1 MAWHNGYQIWLTE
14 QQSLENGQLVANFL
28 LEKGWTP
35 EAISATLGNM
45 RHESSVNPNMY
56 EYGKDWSGDWGFG
69 LVQWTPRS
77 KYWNWAL
84 NNGYSENQLRDGDAQ
99 LARMDYEVNQGI
111 QWISTPNYPETYAQ
125 YRKSKKNLNYLTNAF
140 CWNYERP
147 NLQKGIESM
156 PARIAFAKKCFNSL
170 DWSGTGTP
178 SNSVPDGYQLAVFPM
193 DNIDISQ
200 GEYGDYTHTVG
211 RNEQLAMD
219 FMARDAS
226 NNWLHKYPYYAPFDS
241 EVIDIYHDWAQV
253 IWRSTTK
260 VFGVDGTRHDVI
272 TYSTVHDWNYNQ
284 WSIGDRVKQGDLIG
298 HTGDNGGGGGGGDH
312 LHLQLFNTNY
322 HPFPSTTSQQL
333 HIYDVMDTSN
343 VKVWFRDGGYPWKK
357 WDGTNTPKPPDK
369 DDPEVPKPPDKP
381 DPGGGVDY
389 DKLFKGID
397 EKLADMLKTDVYKV
411 GQSDY
416 YKNAFLKLS
425 KQMDNTYKIKPN
437 IKVFESMHDIIKDF
451 VKDYINKN

>member
-1 MAWHNGYQIWLTE
+1 MSWHNGYQVWLTE
-14 QQSLENGQLVANFL
+14 QQSLENAQLVANFL
-28 LEKGWTP
+28 LGKGWTP
-35 EAISATLGNM
+35 ESISATLGNM

-56 EYGKDWSGDWGFG
+56 EYGKAWSGDWGFG

-84 NNGYSENQLRDGDAQ
+84 QNGYSENELRDGDAQ
-99 LARMDYEVNQGI
+99 LDRMDYEVDQGI
-111 QWISTPNYPETYAQ
+111 QWISTPNYPETYSQ

-156 PARIAFAKKCFNSL
+156 PNRIAFAKKCFSQL
-170 DWSGTGTP
+170 DWTGGNN
-178 SNSVPDGYQLAVFPM
+178 NSVPDGYQLAQFPM

-200 GEYGDYTHTVG
+200 GEYGDYTHTEA

-219 FMARDAS
+219 FMARDKD
-226 NNWLHKYPYYAPFDS
+226 NNWLKQYPYYAPFDS
-241 EVIDIYHDWAQV
+241 EVIDIYHDWAQI

-260 VFGVDGTRHDVI
+260 VFGVNGKRYDVI
-272 TYSTVHDWNYNQ
+272 TYSTVHDWNYDQ
-284 WSIGDRVKQGDLIG
+284 WSIGDRVSQGDLIG

-322 HPFPSTTSQQL
+322 HTFPSTTSQQL
-333 HIYDVMDTSN
+333 HIYEIMDTSN
-343 VKVWFRDGGYPWKK
+343 VKVWFRDGGYPWKQWK
-357 WDGTNTPKPPDK
+357 GENTPGAPDPPDPDVPDPP
-369 DDPEVPKPPDKP
+369 DDPKP
-381 DPGGGVDY
+381 GAGIDY
-389 DKLFKGID
+389 DKLFKQID
-397 EKLADMLKTDVYKV
+397 DKLEDMLKTDVYKV

-416 YKNAFLKLS
+416 HKNSFITLS

-437 IKVFESMHDIIKDF
+437 IKIFENTHDVIKSIIDN
-451 VKDYINKN
+451 ILP

>member
-1 MAWHNGYQIWLTE
+1 MAWHNAYQVWLTE

-28 LEKGWTP
+28 LSKGWTP
-35 EAISATLGNM
+35 ESISATLGNM

-56 EYGKDWSGDWGFG
+56 EYGKAWADDWGFG

-77 KYWNWAL
+77 KYWDWAL
-84 NNGYSENQLRDGDAQ
+84 QNGYSESELRDGDAQ
-99 LARMDYEVNQGI
+99 LDRMDYEVNQGI

-125 YRKSKKNLNYLTNAF
+125 YRKSKKNLEYLTNAF

-156 PARIAFAKKCFNSL
+156 PNRIAFAKKCFAQL
-170 DWSGTGTP
+170 DWTGG
-178 SNSVPDGYQLAVFPM
+178 SNNSVPDGYQLAQFPM

-200 GEYGDYTHTVG
+200 GEWGSYTHTEQRG
-211 RNEQLAMD
+211 EQLAID
-219 FMARDAS
+219 FMARDS
-226 NNWLHKYPYYAPFDS
+226 DNNWLTQYPYYAPFDS

-260 VFGVDGTRHDVI
+260 VFGVNGKRYDVI

-322 HPFPSTTSQQL
+322 HPYPATTAQQL
-333 HIYDVMDTSN
+333 HIYEIMDTSN
-343 VKVWFRDGGYPWKK
+343 VKVWFRDGGYPWKT
-357 WDGTNTPKPPDK
+357 WEGENTPGDPDPP
-369 DDPEVPKPPDKP
+369 DPEVPDPPDDPKP
-381 DPGGGVDY
+381 GAGIDY
-389 DKLFKGID
+389 DKLFKQID
-397 EKLADMLKTDVYKV
+397 DKLEDMLKTDVYKV

-416 YKNAFLKLS
+416 HKNSFITLS

-437 IKVFESMHDIIKDF
+437 IKIFENTHDVIKSIIED
-451 VKDYINKN
+451 ILP

>member
-1 MAWHNGYQIWLTE
+1 MAWHNGYQVWLTE
-14 QQSLENGQLVANFL
+14 EQSLENAQLVANFL
-28 LEKGWTP
+28 LSKGWTP
-35 EAISATLGNM
+35 ESISATLGNM

-56 EYGKDWSGDWGFG
+56 EYGKAWSGDWGFG

-84 NNGYSENQLRDGDAQ
+84 QNGYSESELRDGDAQ
-99 LARMDYEVNQGI
+99 LDRMDYEVDQGI

-147 NLQKGIESM
+147 NLEKGIESM
-156 PARIAFAKKCFNSL
+156 PNRIAFAKKCFSKL
-170 DWSGTGTP
+170 DWTGGNN
-178 SNSVPDGYQLAVFPM
+178 NSVPDGYQLAQFPM
-193 DNIDISQ
+193 DNIDVSQ
-200 GEYGDYTHTVG
+200 GEYGDYTHTEA

-219 FMARDAS
+219 FMARDKD
-226 NNWLHKYPYYAPFDS
+226 NNWLTEYPYYAPFDS
-241 EVIDIYHDWAQV
+241 EVIDIYHDWAQI

-260 VFGVDGTRHDVI
+260 VFGVNGKRYDVI
-272 TYSTVHDWNYNQ
+272 TYSTVHDWNYDQ
-284 WSIGDRVKQGDLIG
+284 WSIGDRVKKGDLIG

-333 HIYDVMDTSN
+333 HIYDIMDTSN
-343 VKVWFRDGGYPWKK
+343 VKVWFRDGGYPWKQ
-357 WDGTNTPKPPDK
+357 WEGENTPGDPDPP
-369 DDPEVPKPPDKP
+369 DPEVPDPPDDPKP
-381 DPGGGVDY
+381 GAGIDY
-389 DKLFKGID
+389 DKLFKQID
-397 EKLADMLKTDVYKV
+397 DKLEDMLKTDVYKV

-416 YKNAFLKLS
+416 HKNSFITLS

-437 IKVFESMHDIIKDF
+437 IKIFENTHDVIKSIIDS
-451 VKDYINKN
+451 ILP

>member
-1 MAWHNGYQIWLTE
+1 MAWHNGYQVWLTE
-14 QQSLENGQLVANFL
+14 KQSLENGQLVANFL
-28 LEKGWTP
+28 LSKGWTP
-35 EAISATLGNM
+35 ESISATLGNM

-56 EYGKDWSGDWGFG
+56 EYDKAWEADQGFG

-84 NNGYSENQLRDGDAQ
+84 QNGYSESELRNGDAQ
-99 LARMDYEVNQGI
+99 LDRMDYEVDQGI

-125 YRKSKKNLNYLTNAF
+125 YRKSKKNLDYLTNAF

-147 NLQKGIESM
+147 NLQSGIESM
-156 PARIAFAKKCFNSL
+156 PNRIAFAKKCFNEL
-170 DWSGTGTP
+170 DWSGGGG
-178 SNSVPDGYQLAVFPM
+178 SNNSVPDGYQLAQFPM

-200 GEYGDYTHTVG
+200 GEYGDYTHTEA

-219 FMARDAS
+219 FMARDKD
-226 NNWLHKYPYYAPFDS
+226 NNWLHQYPYYAPFDS

-260 VFGVDGTRHDVI
+260 VFGVNGKRYDVI

-284 WSIGDRVKQGDLIG
+284 WSIGDRVKKGDLIG

-343 VKVWFRDGGYPWKK
+343 VKVWFRDGGYPWKT
-357 WDGTNTPKPPDK
+357 WEGENTPGDPDPP
-369 DDPEVPKPPDKP
+369 DPEVPKPPDDQKP
-381 DPGGGVDY
+381 GAGIDF
-389 DKLFKGID
+389 DKLFKKID
-397 EKLADMLKTDVYKV
+397 DKLEDMLKTDVYKV

-416 YKNAFLKLS
+416 YKNSFITLS

-437 IKVFESMHDIIKDF
+437 IKIFENTHDVIKSIID
-451 VKDYINKN
+451 DILP

>member
-1 MAWHNGYQIWLTE
+1 MAWHNGYQVWLTE
-14 QQSLENGQLVANFL
+14 KQSLENGQLVANFL
-28 LEKGWTP
+28 LSKGWTP
-35 EAISATLGNM
+35 ESISATLGNM

-56 EYGKDWSGDWGFG
+56 EYGKAWEGDWGFG

-84 NNGYSENQLRDGDAQ
+84 QNGYSESELRNGDAQ
-99 LARMDYEVNQGI
+99 LARMDYEVDQGI

-125 YRKSKKNLNYLTNAF
+125 YRKSKKNLDYLTNAF

-147 NLQKGIESM
+147 NLQAGIESM
-156 PARIAFAKKCFNSL
+156 PNRIAFAKKCFNEL
-170 DWSGTGTP
+170 DWSGGGGGN
-178 SNSVPDGYQLAVFPM
+178 NSVPDGYQLAQFPM
-193 DNIDISQ
+193 DNIDVSQ
-200 GEYGDYTHTVG
+200 GEYGDYTHTEA

-219 FMARDAS
+219 FMARDKD
-226 NNWLHKYPYYAPFDS
+226 NNWLHQYPYYAPFDS

-260 VFGVDGTRHDVI
+260 VFGVNGKRYDVI

-343 VKVWFRDGGYPWKK
+343 VKVWFRDGGYPWKT
-357 WDGTNTPKPPDK
+357 WEGENTPGDPDPPDPDVPDPP
-369 DDPEVPKPPDKP
+369 DDPKP
-381 DPGGGVDY
+381 GSGIDY
-389 DKLFKGID
+389 DKLFKQID
-397 EKLADMLKTDVYKV
+397 DKLEDMLKTDVYKV

-416 YKNAFLKLS
+416 YKNSFITLS

-437 IKVFESMHDIIKDF
+437 IKIFENTHDVIKSIIDN
-451 VKDYINKN
+451 ILP